1 MSVGVLVSQHQEK
14 IDRESARVLIPRSS
28 KNDKVSH
35 MKKLVGVLKSPK
47 VKAVKMSKSKHE
59 NLVNFGVGRLGES
72 GPVATKKLMLGFST
86 IVSDGGSM
94 VELRGEEN
102 VKENISKQGSVQQ
115 RITAFTTAFT
125 KPNN

>member
-1 MSVGVLVSQHQEK
+1 MVDDQEK
-14 IDRESARVLIPRSS
+14 IDRESARVLTPRSS
-28 KNDKVSH
+28 KTDEVSH
-35 MKKLVGVLKSPK
+35 MKKLDGVMKSPK
-47 VKAVKMSKSKHE
+47 VRAVKMSKSKLE